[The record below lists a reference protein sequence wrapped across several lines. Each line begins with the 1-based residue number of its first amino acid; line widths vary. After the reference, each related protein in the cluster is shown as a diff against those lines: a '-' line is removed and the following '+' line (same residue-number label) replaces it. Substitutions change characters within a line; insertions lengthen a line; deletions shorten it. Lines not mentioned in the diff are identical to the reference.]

1 MDTGLII
8 LIIAV
13 VVGLYSAINIGAND
27 VANSMATSVA
37 SKALTIKKAVVVAG
51 VFDMLGATL
60 VGAHVANTIR
70 KGLVDPLEFSD
81 TPELFVYGMLAAVLG
96 SALWVNIATYFKL
109 PVSTTHSIIGG
120 VLGFGLVSVG
130 AAGIHWNVVL
140 LVVLSWIISPVF
152 GGIIAFSIFSI
163 IKKFVL
169 SSETPIE
176 RTKRLGPY
184 LTGMVAF
191 ILSLS
196 IIYKGLKNLH
206 LDLDF
211 LEAFVISFFFGL
223 LGYLAGY
230 FILKRYKKKDSDP
243 YQQVEQMANPLQVI
257 SACFQAF
264 SHGANDVANAIG
276 PVAAIFAVLQ
286 TSKVEMSVGI
296 PLWILLMGGG
306 GLAFG
311 VYVWGYRV
319 MDTVGHKITT
329 ITPTRGFSAEFG
341 TATTV
346 LICSR
351 LGMPVSTTH
360 VAIGNILGVGLA
372 RGISAINLNVIKS
385 IFLAWVIS
393 LPAAG
398 VFSIGIYFLLK
409 LIFGTGWL

>member
-51 VFDMLGATL
+51 IFDMLGATL

-230 FILKRYKKKDSDP
+230 FILKRYKKKDGDP
-243 YQQVEQMANPLQVI
+243 YAQVEQMANPLQVI

-276 PVAAIFAVLQ
+276 PVAAIVAVLHIG
-286 TSKVEMSVGI
+286 KVEMSVGI
-296 PLWILLMGGG
+296 PFWILLMGGV

-360 VAIGNILGVGLA
+360 VAIGNIIGVGLA

-385 IFLAWVIS
+385 IFSAWVIS

>member
-1 MDTGLII
+1 MDTGLIV

-13 VVGLYSAINIGAND
+13 AVGLYSAINIGAND

-130 AAGIHWNVVL
+130 AAGIQWKVVL
-140 LVVLSWIISPVF
+140 FVVLSWIISPVF

-184 LTGMVAF
+184 LTGTVAF

-211 LEAFVISFFFGL
+211 LEALVISFFFGL

-230 FILKRYKKKDSDP
+230 FILKRYKKKDGDP
-243 YQQVEQMANPLQVI
+243 YEQVEQMANPLQVI

-276 PVAAIFAVLQ
+276 PVAAIVTVLHIG
-286 TSKVEMSVGI
+286 KVEMSVGI
-296 PLWILLMGGG
+296 PFWILLMGGG

-360 VAIGNILGVGLA
+360 VAIGNIIGVGLA

-393 LPAAG
+393 VPAAG

-409 LIFGTGWL
+409 LIFSTGWL